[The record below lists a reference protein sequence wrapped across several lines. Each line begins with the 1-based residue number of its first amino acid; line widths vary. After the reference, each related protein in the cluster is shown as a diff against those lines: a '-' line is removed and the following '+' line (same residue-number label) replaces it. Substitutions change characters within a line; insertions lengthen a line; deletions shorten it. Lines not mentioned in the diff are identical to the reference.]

1 MASNHQDTVKAI
13 LKAWIARTYD
23 QIYPYL
29 ANDVIYVVG
38 AGAAK
43 SICHTPG
50 IFVGKDKVKLWYDSH
65 TLVQSVYG
73 DAAVNPFC
81 GFVAPPQVITFE
93 DTTQNVVFALGTVD
107 TGVKGELPC
116 QWMSTWRFEGDLV
129 SRMILLADSVGGL
142 GVFEKARADVI
153 AKAQVGILATLGTGS
168 LAP

>member
-13 LKAWIARTYD
+13 LKAWIARRYD
-23 QIYPYL
+23 LIYPYL
-29 ANDVIYVVG
+29 ADDVIYVVG

-50 IFVGKDKVKLWYDSH
+50 IFLGKDKVKLWYDSH

-73 DAAVNPFC
+73 EAAINPFC

-93 DTTQNVVFALGTVD
+93 DTTQNVVFALGTVGRD
-107 TGVKGELPC
+107 VPGELPC
-116 QWMSTWRFEGDLV
+116 QWMSTWRLENDLV
-129 SRMILLADSVGGL
+129 SRMILLADSVTGL
-142 GVFEKARADVI
+142 EPFEKARKDVI
-153 AKAQVGILATLGTGS
+153 AKAQAEFLASLGPEP